1 MKENI
6 IKTKFKENGFYI
18 LKNFIPK
25 KKINKI
31 REKVNLIIKKDKNY
45 LPIKNISLYS
55 KNSRLLKGPNGKLK
69 INLNKLETTKGLRNI
84 SKKSNSISI
93 KDPLMSVKELNDVV
107 FSNKLVKIA
116 SIVLGS
122 SRIKLGYIK
131 LGVFFSN
138 RLPKNCI
145 NYFHTDDLSKKI
157 KKLNEVCKFSFT
169 LSNNSHSKNEFG
181 ILPIKKNKL
190 EFYKQYFTESDM
202 KKHLQKELVYPNLKL
217 GDAVVFDPNN
227 FYHVANKPKN
237 NLRIIFYVEFLG
249 PKNKNLFNNV
259 KIERSVFKKLDQ
271 NKRKLC
277 SHYQVIK

>member
-1 MKENI
+1 
-6 IKTKFKENGFYI
+6 
-18 LKNFIPK
+18 
-25 KKINKI
+25 
-31 REKVNLIIKKDKNY
+31 
-45 LPIKNISLYS
+45 
-55 KNSRLLKGPNGKLK
+55 
-69 INLNKLETTKGLRNI
+69 
-84 SKKSNSISI
+84 
-93 KDPLMSVKELNDVV
+93 MSVKELNDVV

-271 NKRKLC
+271 NKKKLC